1 MCGISGIWSLS
12 PIQQSAVEAITG
24 KLAHRG
30 PDAQSVFLNADQ
42 SIALGHRRLSV
53 IDLSNTANQ
62 PMVSASGRYVIV
74 FNGEIYNYVAL
85 RNELSKQGI
94 QFKTASD
101 TEVLLAGFE
110 KWGTHVLNRLEGMF
124 AFAILDQAENKIFLV
139 RDRLG
144 KKPLYYYSSNQVFV
158 FASEPKAI
166 LAYPGISMQPNQNA
180 LTEFLHV
187 GYIPEPLTAWQNM
200 FKLPSG
206 TWAEVSAPDKIDVHR
221 YWSLKEN
228 ANIESQ
234 QTEQGLVN
242 QFYDLLQEA
251 VSKRLQSDVPLGALL
266 SGGTDSS
273 LICAVAN
280 QLLDGKL
287 KTFNIG
293 FDDQKFD
300 ERRYAQQVANK
311 LGTEHHSFTLS
322 SKDALTYMEEYLI
335 HFDEPF
341 ADTSAIPTL
350 MVSEKTRAQVTVA
363 LTGDGGDELFLGYG
377 SYQWAERLNT
387 WDTIGNLLSP
397 VLQIM
402 PAPFSKAGAM
412 FSNSTTNRQH
422 LFSVEQGFFSQV
434 ELKKMIKPD
443 FIPFT
448 YAEVNYPHKTPAE
461 QQALFDLNYYLKD
474 DLLVKVDRASM
485 RYGLECRCP
494 LLDHKLVEFAI
505 ALPAHFKLRAGV
517 RKYLPKRLLER
528 YLPND
533 LIHRPKWGFS
543 IPLEKWLRTDLSYMI
558 DTHLNEAI
566 VNRYGLLKAHEVSL
580 LVNRFRKGEG
590 KLYHRIWALIVLHH
604 WLQVHAK

>member
-1 MCGISGIWSLS
+1 MCGITGIWSLT
-12 PIQQSAVEAITG
+12 PIQRNDTEAITR

-30 PDAQSVFLNADQ
+30 PDAQSVFLNSDQ

-53 IDLSNTANQ
+53 IDLSNVANQ
-62 PMVSASGRYVIV
+62 PMVSANGRFVIV

-85 RNELSKQGI
+85 RNELSKHGI

-110 KWGTHVLNRLEGMF
+110 KWGTSVMNRLEGMF
-124 AFAILDQAENKIFLV
+124 AFAILDQIANKIFLA
-139 RDRLG
+139 RDRIG
-144 KKPLYYYSSNQVFV
+144 KKPLYYYSSDQVFV

-166 LAYPGISMQPNQNA
+166 LAYPKCCAQLNQNA
-180 LTEFLHV
+180 LFEFLHV
-187 GYIPEPLTAWQNM
+187 GYIPEPLTAWQSLS
-200 FKLPSG
+200 KLPSG
-206 TWAEVSAPDKIDVHR
+206 TWAEVSAPDKIEVHR
-221 YWSLKEN
+221 YWSLEGSTK
-228 ANIESQ
+228 IEIQ
-234 QTEQGLVN
+234 QSEQGVIT
-242 QFYDLLQEA
+242 QFHDLLKEA

-280 QLLDGKL
+280 QLLDGRL
-287 KTFNIG
+287 KTFNVG

-300 ERRYAQQVANK
+300 ERDYAQRVANK

-322 SKDALTYMEEYLI
+322 SKDALNYMEEYLI

-350 MVSEKTRAQVTVA
+350 MVSEKTREQVTVA

-387 WDTIGNLLSP
+387 WGTIGSLLSP
-397 VLQIM
+397 VLQKLPLPI
-402 PAPFSKAGAM
+402 SKAGEM
-412 FSNSTTNRQH
+412 FSDLTAKRQH
-422 LFSVEQGFFSQV
+422 LFSVEQGFFSQA
-434 ELKKMIKPD
+434 ELRKIAKLD
-443 FIPFT
+443 FTPFT
-448 YAEVNYPHKTPAE
+448 YAEVSYLHKTPAE
-461 QQALFDLNYYLKD
+461 RQALFDLNYYLKD

-494 LLDHKLVEFAI
+494 LLDHKLVEFAV
-505 ALPAHFKLRAGV
+505 ALPVQFKLRAGT
-517 RKYLPKRLLER
+517 RKYLPKKLLED
-528 YLPND
+528 YLPGD

-543 IPLEKWLRTDLSYMI
+543 VPLEKWLRTDLSYMI
-558 DTHLNEAI
+558 DLYLSESV
-566 VNRYGLLKAHEVSL
+566 VNRYGLLNEKEVSL
-580 LVNRFRKGEG
+580 LINRFKQGES

-604 WLQVHAK
+604 WLQRHAA